1 MGVGSIAHTAHN
13 TLQTAAD
20 FLSIDVEVIVNKI
33 YCCFH
38 IYTVREERLE
48 EFCEVQ
54 SLLLLTIVTLPDCG

>member
-1 MGVGSIAHTAHN
+1 MGVGSTVHTAHN

-20 FLSIDVEVIVNKI
+20 FLPIDVEVIVNKI
-33 YCCFH
+33 YCYFH

-54 SLLLLTIVTLPDCG
+54 SLLLLNHSNTP